1 VPPDFLNS
9 REDAMVFW
17 AVVILGFAVYKNPR
31 GIGSASADLART
43 ALHPKLL
50 FLFSMASAYC
60 AALVYGA
67 QGLGLWHT
75 PALKATTYWFI
86 GTGVALIGGALSG
99 ASPQDPEFL
108 RRVLRR
114 VVAITFLTDFAMNLY
129 ALPFIVEAT
138 ILFVALLFVA
148 MQAVLAGDPSVG
160 DALTRKFV
168 ENVLVVIGLFYFGY
182 FLIRVFSDFGGFL
195 TRDHA
200 EEFLVGPVL
209 TIALIPF
216 LYAVAWCSQRE
227 LANLR
232 KQFSL

>member
-1 VPPDFLNS
+1 
-9 REDAMVFW
+9 
-17 AVVILGFAVYKNPR
+17 
-31 GIGSASADLART
+31 
-43 ALHPKLL
+43 
-50 FLFSMASAYC
+50 
-60 AALVYGA
+60 
-67 QGLGLWHT
+67 
-75 PALKATTYWFI
+75 
-86 GTGVALIGGALSG
+86 
-99 ASPQDPEFL
+99 
-108 RRVLRR
+108 
-114 VVAITFLTDFAMNLY
+114 MNLY

-168 ENVLVVIGLFYFGY
+168 ESVLVVIGLFYFGY

-216 LYAVAWCSQRE
+216 PYAVAWCSQRE
-227 LANLR
+227 LVNLR